1 MTLEPPHRGAGRPRR
16 VVAAINQLA
25 EDQRASA
32 RKQMLVNL
40 GLLLLAV
47 LAIVVAILGLIVE

>member
-1 MTLEPPHRGAGRPRR
+1 
-16 VVAAINQLA
+16 VAINQLA